1 MVFTMRTWNCRFC
14 DRSFAYKHV
23 RDRHEHNIACRK
35 TLSAA
40 SDARIAIPGITED
53 ELKTI
58 ANPMIPDSAK
68 LASVIEIITRLARQL
83 AAVTIEL
90 NESRV
95 TKTPANIMNGNNN
108 NNQDNSINITN
119 NNTTNINQNK
129 NVQQNFILNNYG
141 KEDTSH
147 ITHEDKVAW
156 AKNPREGVIHYFRKK
171 HFDSSKPENHNMT
184 VANKNREELMV
195 YIDNTWKVVPAKSII
210 PEEYKKSV
218 EALYDCADNSNMTD
232 DADKYYEEVL
242 DDHNCKT
249 GKDGHKAIFY
259 CVYEN
264 KGLIKTK

>member
-1 MVFTMRTWNCRFC
+1 MKRHDALLTARIPIMDTLLTDVELDIEYFPNMT
-14 DRSFAYKHV
+14 V
-23 RDRHEHNIACRK
+23 RDLFGIVDKMQKKIAA
-35 TLSAA
+35 LQ
-40 SDARIAIPGITED
+40 
-53 ELKTI
+53 
-58 ANPMIPDSAK
+58 
-68 LASVIEIITRLARQL
+68 IEVDRMKKPFAITRAPIG
-83 AAVTIEL
+83 TNSI
-90 NESRV
+90 N
-95 TKTPANIMNGNNN
+95 TN
-108 NNQDNSINITN
+108 DNSINITN
-119 NNTTNINQNK
+119 NDNSTTNNN
-129 NVQQNFILNNYG
+129 NFQQNFILNNYG

-195 YIDNTWKVVPAKSII
+195 YMDNTWKVVPAKSII
-210 PEEYKKSV
+210 PEEYKRSV

-232 DADKYYEEVL
+232 EADKYYEEVM

-249 GKDGHKAIFY
+249 GKEGHKAIFY